1 MIKQVHERISV
12 SINGKVFRLVYDADH
27 SELSACQ
34 RCALMG
40 NVCKGSKDMSL
51 LCLCAIIVEEPETYF
66 VEVLGDI
73 QVHGINN
80 QEITISALSALR
92 DSEKKIGN
100 HSRAKIA
107 QKLIDQI
114 G

>member
-1 MIKQVHERISV
+1 MIKQVHEKISV
-12 SINGKVFRLVYDADH
+12 CINGKMFKLVYDADH
-27 SELSACQ
+27 NELSACQ

-40 NVCKGSKDMSL
+40 EVCKGSRDMSL
-51 LCLCAIIVEEPETYF
+51 LCLCASIVEEPETFF
-66 VEVLGDI
+66 VEASCDI
-73 QVHGINN
+73 MVHGINN

-92 DSEKKIGN
+92 DSERKIGN
-100 HSRAKIA
+100 HSRAKVA